1 MTMGIVDQGVPD
13 GNPGPA
19 NRVRQKEP
27 DPGPLN
33 TYRMGIRDQRLYI
46 FLSDIFLSFLD
57 RRQRDAIPSDAAAD
71 VSVNV
76 NGHRP
81 LQP

>member
-1 MTMGIVDQGVPD
+1 MGIRDQRCESSTEG
-13 GNPGPA
+13 A
-19 NRVRQKEP
+19 
-27 DPGPLN
+27 
-33 TYRMGIRDQRLYI
+33 RMGIRDQRLYI